1 MSLGNPAKSVRIAIL
16 ALVGACAASLASAEI
31 PGVPGTAF
39 TLTAKADRISTPD
52 GHSIYFWG
60 FDSGGGQAQYPAPT
74 LIVPA
79 PGPVSITVV
88 NSLPAQFNQ
97 RVSLAVAGL
106 GVVATCAGTPALC
119 VQGPITLEAATG
131 GSVTYTVTASRPGT
145 FLYNSASR
153 PDLQVEMGLT
163 GAMIVRPASNP
174 TGQAYNDTAPLD
186 ETGNPAGSQYDH
198 EYLFFLSEMDSEI
211 HDLVEQ
217 QGVQAVD
224 DSGRLSHYF
233 PNYWF
238 INGRNA
244 PDTMAEAGV
253 ERLPTQPYNALPRTH
268 PGDRVLMRVVG
279 GGHDMHPFHHHGQH
293 ARVIAVDGFPL
304 ETGASTSGHT
314 SFDLSH
320 EVFTIPSLP
329 GQTMDA
335 ILRWTGKGL
344 GWDIYGA
351 SSNHPGNSCPISSTE
366 DLNANGL
373 LDHAVLVG
381 NQLLDEDV
389 NHNGQLDT
397 VWGKILDAEGLDP
410 DTHEYCADHHKPL
423 PVVLP
428 EALALAN
435 GPFYSGSP
443 FLGQVGL
450 MPPGDG
456 GLNPNAGYTYMWHSH
471 NEKEITNYD
480 VFPGGMMTMLVVEP
494 PVTPIP

>member
-1 MSLGNPAKSVRIAIL
+1 MSYRNFAMRIQIAVL
-16 ALVGACAASLASAEI
+16 AVIGSCAASQASAEI
-31 PGVPGTAF
+31 AGVSGTSF
-39 TLTAKADRISTPD
+39 TLTAKADRITTPD

-60 FDSGGGQAQYPAPT
+60 FDSGGGRAQYPAPT
-74 LIVPA
+74 LIIPA
-79 PGPVSITVV
+79 PGSVSITVV
-88 NSLPAQFNQ
+88 NSLPPQFNQ

-106 GVVATCAGTPALC
+106 GVAAACTTEPC
-119 VQGPITLEAATG
+119 VQGPITMEAGQG
-131 GSVTYTVTASRPGT
+131 GAVTYTVAASRPGT

-163 GAMIVRPASNP
+163 GAMIVRPSVA
-174 TGQAYNDTAPLD
+174 GQAYDDTAPSD
-186 ETGNPAGSQYDH
+186 QTGNPAGSQYEQ

-253 ERLPTQPYNALPRTH
+253 ERLPTQPYSALPRTH

-304 ETGASTSGHT
+304 QTAGATVP
-314 SFDLSH
+314 FDLSH

-329 GQTMDA
+329 GQTVDA

-344 GWDIYGA
+344 GWDIYG
-351 SSNHPGNSCPISSTE
+351 HKPGDDSTCTP
-366 DLNANGL
+366 AG
-373 LDHAVLVG
+373 
-381 NQLLDEDV
+381 
-389 NHNGQLDT
+389 
-397 VWGKILDAEGLDP
+397 AEGLDAT
-410 DTHEYCADHHKPL
+410 THEYCDDHLKPL

-494 PVTPIP
+494 PGTPIP

>member
-1 MSLGNPAKSVRIAIL
+1 MRIQIATL
-16 ALVGACAASLASAEI
+16 AVIGVCAASQASAEI
-31 PGVPGTAF
+31 PGVSGPTF
-39 TLTAKADRISTPD
+39 TLTAKADRITTPD

-60 FDSGGGQAQYPAPT
+60 FASGAGQAQYPAPT
-74 LIVPA
+74 LIIPA
-79 PGPVSITVV
+79 PGSVSITVV

-106 GVVATCAGTPALC
+106 GVVAACATEPC

-131 GSVTYTVTASRPGT
+131 GSVTYTVAASRPGT

-163 GAMIVRPASNP
+163 GAMIVRPSAA
-174 TGQAYNDTAPLD
+174 GQAYDDTAPD
-186 ETGNPAGSQYDH
+186 NQAGNPPGSQYEQ
-198 EYLFFLSEMDSEI
+198 EYLFFLSEMDSDI

-253 ERLPTQPYNALPRTH
+253 NRLPTQPYSAITRTH

-304 ETGASTSGHT
+304 ETSASTSGHS

-344 GWDIYGA
+344 GWDIYGHKA
-351 SSNHPGNSCPISSTE
+351 GDGSTCT
-366 DLNANGL
+366 
-373 LDHAVLVG
+373 LV
-381 NQLLDEDV
+381 
-389 NHNGQLDT
+389 
-397 VWGKILDAEGLDP
+397 DAEGLETT
-410 DTHEYCADHHKPL
+410 THEYCADHLKPL

-494 PVTPIP
+494 PGTLIP

>member
-344 GWDIYGA
+344 GWDIYGHKA
-351 SSNHPGNSCPISSTE
+351 GDGSSCSAAG
-366 DLNANGL
+366 
-373 LDHAVLVG
+373 V
-381 NQLLDEDV
+381 
-389 NHNGQLDT
+389 
-397 VWGKILDAEGLDP
+397 EGLDAT
-410 DTHEYCADHHKPL
+410 THEYCADHLKPL

>member
-1 MSLGNPAKSVRIAIL
+1 MSLRNLAMRIQIATL
-16 ALVGACAASLASAEI
+16 AVIGVCAASQASAEI
-31 PGVPGTAF
+31 LGEDGTSF
-39 TLTAKADRISTPD
+39 TLTARVGRLSTPD

-60 FDSGGGQAQYPAPT
+60 FDPGGAAACADSATNRPQYPAPT
-74 LIVPA
+74 LIIA
-79 PGPVSITVV
+79 SPGTVSITVR
-88 NSLPAQFNQ
+88 NCLPAELNQ

-106 GVVATCAGTPALC
+106 SAVAVCATQPC
-119 VQGPITLEAATG
+119 VQGPITLEAGQDGA
-131 GSVTYTVTASRPGT
+131 VTYTVTASRPGT
-145 FLYNSASR
+145 FLYNSASL

-163 GAMIVRPASNP
+163 GAMIVRPGPDHPS
-174 TGQAYNDTAPLD
+174 QAYSDANATASEDLI
-186 ETGNPAGSQYDH
+186 GNPAGSQYEQ

-217 QGVQAVD
+217 QGAKAAY
-224 DSGRLSHYF
+224 DSGRLGHYF

-244 PDTMAEAGV
+244 PDTMAEAKVG
-253 ERLPTQPYNALPRTH
+253 RLPAQPYSALTRVH

-293 ARVIAVDGFPL
+293 ARIIAVDGFPL
-304 ETGASTSGHT
+304 ETGASTTGH
-314 SFDLSH
+314 SAFDLSH

-329 GQTMDA
+329 GQTVDA

-344 GWDIYGA
+344 GWDIYG
-351 SSNHPGNSCPISSTE
+351 HKPE
-366 DLNANGL
+366 DGIACTPAG
-373 LDHAVLVG
+373 
-381 NQLLDEDV
+381 
-389 NHNGQLDT
+389 
-397 VWGKILDAEGLDP
+397 AEGLDAG
-410 DTHEYCADHHKPL
+410 THEYCADHNKPL

-494 PVTPIP
+494 PETPIP

>member
-1 MSLGNPAKSVRIAIL
+1 VRIQF
-16 ALVGACAASLASAEI
+16 ASLAVIALCAVCPASAEI
-31 PGVPGTAF
+31 PGATGTSF
-39 TLTAKADRISTPD
+39 TLTARADRLSTPD

-60 FDSGGGQAQYPAPT
+60 FDSGDGRAQYPAPT
-74 LIVPA
+74 LIVPS

-88 NSLPAQFNQ
+88 NGLPATLNQ

-106 GVVATCAGTPALC
+106 AVVAACTTQPC
-119 VQGPITLEAATG
+119 VQGPITLEAGQG
-131 GSVTYTVTASRPGT
+131 GAVTYTVTASRPGT
-145 FLYNSASR
+145 FLYNSASL

-163 GAMIVRPASNP
+163 GAMIVRPGIA
-174 TGQAYNDTAPLD
+174 GQAYDDTAPLNKS
-186 ETGNPAGSQYDH
+186 GNPAGSQYEQ

-211 HDLVEQ
+211 HDLVEEK
-217 QGVQAVD
+217 GVQAAY

-253 ERLPTQPYNALPRTH
+253 ERLPTQPYSALTRTH

-304 ETGASTSGHT
+304 ETSASTSGHS

-329 GQTMDA
+329 GQTVDA

-344 GWDIYGA
+344 GWDIYGHKA
-351 SSNHPGNSCPISSTE
+351 GDGSTCSAAG
-366 DLNANGL
+366 D
-373 LDHAVLVG
+373 
-381 NQLLDEDV
+381 
-389 NHNGQLDT
+389 
-397 VWGKILDAEGLDP
+397 EGLDA
-410 DTHEYCADHHKPL
+410 DTQEYCADHLKPL

-494 PVTPIP
+494 RGTTIP